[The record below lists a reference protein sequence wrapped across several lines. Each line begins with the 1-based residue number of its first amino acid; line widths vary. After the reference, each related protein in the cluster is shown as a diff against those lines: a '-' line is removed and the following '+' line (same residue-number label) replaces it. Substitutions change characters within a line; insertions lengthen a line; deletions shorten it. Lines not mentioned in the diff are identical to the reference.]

1 MSRLSKSYLY
11 LIQHN
16 WDYRFAVI
24 LLLSV
29 LILKGYL

>member
-1 MSRLSKSYLY
+1 MRNLYLR

-16 WDYRFAVI
+16 WDYRFAVS
-24 LLLSV
+24 LLISV